1 MAQRPKGFKRLVC
14 AAAVAFLGLVVMAA
28 FVWRDDIASNALDPK
43 EPFQTYRPPPAPD
56 YTQRAAWAL
65 LPAKPDVWTA
75 GDPPADVFFV
85 APTTFDGGRDWNS
98 PIDDVPS
105 DKFFRRVVAPNYAG
119 PFVRVGRLFAPR
131 YRQASLY
138 TLLTLREDARDARR
152 FAYADVAAAFRQYMA
167 ADNKGRPFL
176 IVGVEQGGTMASRL
190 IAEEVAPNPA
200 VRAKLAAAYL
210 IETVVPADNPPLPPC
225 VRPGEAGCL
234 AAWASAFD
242 RDIERVQALKDRSL
256 VWDGSSELQNLAGR
270 APLCFNPLLGAVTD
284 AEAPAKLNQGAA
296 NATGLEWGARPAFLT
311 RQVSARCEGGILRVS
326 RPKPKMLKSAGS
338 WADKRKVPGYN
349 LFYGDLEADAKAR
362 VVALT
367 SNPDFARPAPPITEV
382 RAVKG
387 SAVHRIDR

>member
-1 MAQRPKGFKRLVC
+1 MAQRPKGFKRLVS
-14 AAAVAFLGLVVMAA
+14 AAVVLFLGLVVMAA

-43 EPFQTYRPPPAPD
+43 EPFQTYRPPVAPD
-56 YTQRAAWAL
+56 YSQRAAWAL
-65 LPAKPDVWTA
+65 LPAKPDIWTT

-85 APTTFDGGRDWNS
+85 GPTSYDGGRDWNS
-98 PIDDVPS
+98 PIDDVQS

-119 PFVRVGRLFAPR
+119 PFLRVGRLFAPR

-167 ADNKGRPFL
+167 ADNKGRPFI
-176 IVGVEQGGTMASRL
+176 IVGVEQGGTLASRL
-190 IAEEVAPNPA
+190 IADEIARDPA
-200 VRAKLAAAYL
+200 IRARLAAAYL
-210 IETVVPADNPPLPPC
+210 IETVVPAAAPPLAPC
-225 VRPGEAGCL
+225 TRPAQAGCL

-242 RDIERVQALKDRSL
+242 HDIERVQALKDRSL
-256 VWDGSSELQNLAGR
+256 VWDANGELENISGR
-270 APLCFNPLLGAVTD
+270 TSLCFNPLLGAVTN
-284 AEAPAKLNQGAA
+284 AAAPAKLNQGAA

-311 RQVSARCEGGILRVS
+311 RQVSAKCQDGILRVS

-362 VVALT
+362 VVTLT
-367 SNPDFARPAPPITEV
+367 SSPGFLRPAPPITEV

-387 SAVHRIDR
+387 STVHRIDR